1 MLRAVEA
8 ENKNGELRIYQL
20 IPMFQSVT
28 NGIRRRRPTDFD
40 FSSYAEPALI
50 AEVVAQ
56 ILCSSAKPTPPGAYL
71 VYRDGSLAQ
80 YQELSSL

>member
-8 ENKNGELRIYQL
+8 ENTNGELRVYQL
-20 IPMFQSVT
+20 IPTFQSAT
-28 NGIRRRRPTDFD
+28 NGIRRRRPAGFD
-40 FSSYAEPALI
+40 FSSYAEPALL

-56 ILCSSAKPTPPGAYL
+56 ILRPSAKPIPPGAYL